1 MLSFERIGCLLK
13 TQSGTVAHIH
23 STLHVRVASQAN
35 QTKLH
40 FPFQTH
46 EAARFPGQIS
56 CTLSFFIS
64 CQETWVSMYVCEGLF
79 KWPQCLLPLVIKT
92 HRLVHGHFCKGASFA
107 FFHETPTY
115 CSWKQWKIVLSIIF
129 SPFVIFFQQQNCY
142 MKCAWKTTQ
151 SIGREREKHCY
162 YTINCI
168 IFFGAPRVCSRGA
181 QIWDSTISI
190 TNCNFMFK

>member
-23 STLHVRVASQAN
+23 STPHVRVASQAN

-115 CSWKQWKIVLSIIF
+115 CSWKQWKIVL
-129 SPFVIFFQQQNCY
+129 
-142 MKCAWKTTQ
+142 A
-151 SIGREREKHCY
+151 
-162 YTINCI
+162 I
-168 IFFGAPRVCSRGA
+168 IFFP
-181 QIWDSTISI
+181 I
-190 TNCNFMFK
+190 CNFFSATKLLHEVCLKNNTKYR

>member
-129 SPFVIFFQQQNCY
+129 FPI
-142 MKCAWKTTQ
+142 
-151 SIGREREKHCY
+151 
-162 YTINCI
+162 
-168 IFFGAPRVCSRGA
+168 
-181 QIWDSTISI
+181 
-190 TNCNFMFK
+190 CNFFFSNKTVTWSVPEKQHKVSVEKERNTVIIQSTVLFFLVHRGSVHVGLKYGIVQFL

>member
-1 MLSFERIGCLLK
+1 MVLWH
-13 TQSGTVAHIH
+13 T
-23 STLHVRVASQAN
+23 STLHCTWEWHPR
-35 QTKLH
+35 QTRRNYISPSKHMKLQG
-40 FPFQTH
+40 FQDRL
-46 EAARFPGQIS
+46 AAH
-56 CTLSFFIS
+56 CLSS
-64 CQETWVSMYVCEGLF
+64 SPCQETWVSMYVCEGLF